1 MKTYDSGP
9 APLEKPSSSVVG
21 GLYVHKNHRGIKKN
35 INDAPKQQQTEHLP
49 LIATMLMLSFQ
60 IVVIYCHIG
69 LDPEPHEEATAGKN
83 RNYPKHK
90 LLYAT
95 TSQNS

>member
-1 MKTYDSGP
+1 MTLDP
-9 APLEKPSSSVVG
+9 RCNLEKPSSSVVG

-35 INDAPKQQQTEHLP
+35 INDAPNQQQTEHLP
-49 LIATMLMLSFQ
+49 LIAIMLMLSFQ
-60 IVVIYCHIG
+60 YF
-69 LDPEPHEEATAGKN
+69 DPEPHEEATAGKN
-83 RNYPKHK
+83 LNYPKHK